1 MRFSW
6 PALILAPLAVPAL
19 FSAVFV
25 GLSPGEYPLFG
36 FLILLVPSS
45 FISYGTTL
53 FLFLPCLFVLS
64 LLRPMTTFKVCLLG
78 LVLGALVFVPL
89 TLMDWKA
96 SGPDSGPPEE
106 SFVSFFLRWVAD
118 PFDAI
123 FPLSGLI
130 TAGLY
135 WWLAAWWPNWRSIRR
150 RERPIAARP

>member
-6 PALILAPLAVPAL
+6 PALVLAPLAVPVL
-19 FSAVFV
+19 FSVAFV
-25 GLSPGEYPLFG
+25 SSSPVSAPLLG

-45 FISYGTTL
+45 FISYGTTV

-64 LLRPMTTFKVCLLG
+64 LFRPMTGFKVCLLG

-89 TLMDWKA
+89 TVMDWKG

-106 SFVSFFLRWVAD
+106 SFISFFLRWVAD
-118 PFDAI
+118 PLNLI
-123 FPLSGLI
+123 FPVSGAI

-135 WWLAAWWPNWRSIRR
+135 WWLATRWPRWRSIWRR
-150 RERPIAARP
+150 GRSIPAQQ

>member
-6 PALILAPLAVPAL
+6 PALVLAPLAVPVL
-19 FSAVFV
+19 FSVAFV
-25 GLSPGEYPLFG
+25 SSSPVSAPLLG

-45 FISYGTTL
+45 FISYGTTV

-64 LLRPMTTFKVCLLG
+64 LFRPMTGFRVCLLG

-89 TLMDWKA
+89 TVMDWKG

-106 SFVSFFLRWVAD
+106 SFISFFLRWVAD
-118 PFDAI
+118 PLNLI
-123 FPLSGLI
+123 FPVSGAI

-135 WWLAAWWPNWRSIRR
+135 WWLATRWPRWRSIWRR
-150 RERPIAARP
+150 GRSIPAQQ